1 MTDFLV
7 DERPKTCS
15 HTQTDCRI
23 EVFPAREAELGGG
36 LKIRRALPNRTK
48 RMVGAWCFLD
58 HFGPL
63 DFGDRKAMDVGPHPH
78 IGLQTVTWL
87 LQGEVLHKDDL
98 GCEQVIFPGQLNIMT
113 AGRGITHS
121 EETPPEHTGRVHGL
135 QFWVALP
142 DADRHTDPAFDHHPR
157 VPAVERDGMTV
168 QVFIG
173 EAFGEQSPA
182 RIFSPMVGM
191 DFTVAEAGEHRIPLR
206 PEFEHALVVAEGEL
220 EADGETLSLGS
231 LGDLGLGRDGI
242 RFTTN
247 GPARFV
253 IVGGTPF
260 DEKILMWWNFVAR
273 THDEIAQAREDWQA
287 GRRFGEVTAYDGAR
301 LTAPELKT
309 TLR

>member
-1 MTDFLV
+1 MTDLLV
-7 DERPKTCS
+7 DEQPKACRPTETRC
-15 HTQTDCRI
+15 QI
-23 EVFPAREAELGGG
+23 ETFPAREAELGGG

-63 DFGDRKAMDVGPHPH
+63 DFGQRKAMDVGPHPH

-87 LQGEVLHKDDL
+87 LQGEALHKDDL
-98 GCEQVIFPGQLNIMT
+98 GYEQVIFPGQLNIMT

-121 EETPPEHTGRVHGL
+121 EETPLEHTGRLHGL
-135 QFWVALP
+135 QLWVALP
-142 DADRHTDPAFDHHPR
+142 DADRHSDPAFDHHPH
-157 VPAVERDGMTV
+157 VPTLERDGLKI

-191 DFTVAEAGEHRIPLR
+191 DFAIAEAGTHTIPLR
-206 PEFEHALVVAEGEL
+206 TDFEHALVVAEGEITG
-220 EADGETLSLGS
+220 DGETMSIGS
-231 LGDLGLGRDGI
+231 LYDLGLGRDGI

-253 IVGGTPF
+253 IVGGAPF
-260 DEKILMWWNFVAR
+260 GEEILMWWNFVAR
-273 THDEIAQAREDWQA
+273 THDEIAKAREDWQA
-287 GRRFGEVTAYDGAR
+287 GRHFGAVTAYEGAR
-301 LTAPELKT
+301 LPAPELKT